1 VDYNYSFSPLIL
13 RETLRLKKYFKWAM
27 SSAPR
32 RDGHL
37 ETQGKILGDVSLLN
51 KCYCTINI
59 ASWWRWKDWQRKE
72 QCRTKVYVL

>member
-1 VDYNYSFSPLIL
+1 
-13 RETLRLKKYFKWAM
+13 M